1 MGQHERRQ
9 QNTSREQ
16 NCWRIL
22 FMEMYEAK
30 GPSRMGR
37 EMGYDKST
45 LCQVAKG
52 TYKGSTNAIAVKV
65 MEVYGMDEKPKEDD
79 VPEGYM
85 RNGVGNLVPFEN
97 INEADLLRDQLVR
110 NIITVAEDHAAKTS
124 KIKASILDDIQ
135 AFVDLSA
142 ERYGKHLGG
151 IKGNVTLH
159 SFDGKYRVIRDVS
172 DNIVFDEQLQIAKE
186 LVNQCIRKWSTG
198 SKPEMMALINDAFQ
212 VDKKGN
218 LNTARILG
226 LRRLDIKDE
235 IWKKAMEAISNS
247 LNVTGSKT
255 YVRAYRREGKANA
268 YQRINL
274 DQVAG

>member
-1 MGQHERRQ
+1 MGQHEGSSL
-9 QNTSREQ
+9 THEQ

-22 FMEMYEAK
+22 FMEKYKAK
-30 GPSRMGR
+30 GPSQMGR

-65 MEVYGMDEKPKEDD
+65 VEVYGMMDEKPLEDD
-79 VPEGYM
+79 VPKGYM
-85 RNGVGNLVPFEN
+85 RNGVGHLVPLEN
-97 INEADLLRDQLVR
+97 ITEADLLRDQLVR
-110 NIITVAEDHAAKTS
+110 NIIAVAEDTAAKTS